1 MRGVCLGR
9 QVAAL
14 TGSHSVPRPPDAAKT
29 LIVKSDVTEST
40 AMIAKPGRR
49 PAAIVYG
56 CVDLPTAGLDVGIR
70 ALRCTGRSCLQEI

>member
-14 TGSHSVPRPPDAAKT
+14 TGSHSVRRPPDAAKT
-29 LIVKSDVTEST
+29 LIVKSDITEST
-40 AMIAKPGRR
+40 AMIAKPERR

-56 CVDLPTAGLDVGIR
+56 CVDLPTAGLHVGIR
-70 ALRCTGRSCLQEI
+70 ALRCNGRSCLQEI